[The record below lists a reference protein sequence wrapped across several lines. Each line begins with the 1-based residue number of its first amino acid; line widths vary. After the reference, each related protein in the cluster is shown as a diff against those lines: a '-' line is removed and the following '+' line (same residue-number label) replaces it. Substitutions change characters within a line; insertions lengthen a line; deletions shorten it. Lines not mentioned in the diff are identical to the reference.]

1 MSVARTPWRTA
12 ALACVAF
19 FASILAGEAGAE
31 TYPSHPIRFI
41 VPIGPG
47 SSGDTMTRTFA
58 EHLRK
63 VAGQATLVENRP
75 GAELSLGTQVA
86 LSAPADGYT
95 VVLISPSAT
104 VINPLFVKDLPYRP
118 EDLRPVLN
126 VTRHVAVLVASVNS
140 PYKTL
145 DDAVAAAKRDKGGVS
160 LATYGNTYRLG
171 ALDLARRA
179 GVDFN
184 QVPYKG
190 AAQAVAD
197 VVGGSVDLALIDIA
211 GAAPLVNSGKIR
223 ALAVAGD
230 VRHPLLPDVA
240 TVQEAGY
247 PGYSLY
253 VFIGFAI
260 HAKTPPSVAGKLEG
274 MMRQVMDDP
283 ALRTQLAQQSGG
295 EVVGTGSEEFSRLI
309 QAEALRYGEL
319 ARLVGSEL
327 K

>member
-1 MSVARTPWRTA
+1 MSVARTAWRA
-12 ALACVAF
+12 AVLACVALL
-19 FASILAGEAGAE
+19 ASMPAAGAGADA
-31 TYPSHPIRFI
+31 YPSRPIRFI

-63 VAGQATLVENRP
+63 VAGQSTLVENRP

-118 EDLRPVLN
+118 EDLLPMLN
-126 VTRHVAVLVASVNS
+126 VTRHVAVLVASASS
-140 PYKTL
+140 PYKSL
-145 DDAVAAAKRDKGGVS
+145 ADVVDAARRDKGGVS
-160 LATYGNTYRLG
+160 LATYGNSYRLG

-211 GAAPLVNSGKIR
+211 GAAPLVASGKIR

-230 VRHPLLPDVA
+230 QRHPLLPDVA
-240 TVQEAGY
+240 TVQESGY

-253 VFIGFAI
+253 IFIGFAI
-260 HAKTPPSVAGKLEG
+260 HAKTPAAVAEKLED

-283 ALRTQLAQQSGG
+283 ALRAQLAQQSGG
-295 EVVGTGSEEFSRLI
+295 EVVGTGSKDFARLI
-309 QAEALRYGEL
+309 QAEAVRYGEL
-319 ARLVGSEL
+319 ARLVSVGSP
-327 K
+327 

>member
-1 MSVARTPWRTA
+1 MSVARTAWRTA
-12 ALACVAF
+12 VFACVALL
-19 FASILAGEAGAE
+19 ASMSATGAE
-31 TYPSHPIRFI
+31 GDAYPSRPIRFI

-118 EDLRPVLN
+118 EDLLPVLN
-126 VTRHVAVLVASVNS
+126 VTRHVAVLVAAAGS

-145 DDAVAAAKRDKGGVS
+145 GDVVDAARRDKGGVS
-160 LATYGNTYRLG
+160 LATYGNSYRLG

-190 AAQAVAD
+190 SAQAVAD

-211 GAAPLVNSGKIR
+211 GAAPLVASGKIR

-230 VRHPLLPDVA
+230 QRHPLLPDVA
-240 TVQEAGY
+240 TVQESGY

-260 HAKTPPSVAGKLEG
+260 HAKTPVAVAGKLES

-283 ALRTQLAQQSGG
+283 ALRAQLYQQSGG
-295 EVVGTGSEEFSRLI
+295 EVVGTGSKEFSQLI
-309 QAEALRYGEL
+309 QAEAVRYGEL
-319 ARLVGSEL
+319 ARLVGGTL
-327 K
+327 P

>member
-1 MSVARTPWRTA
+1 MSVARTAWRA
-12 ALACVAF
+12 AVLACTALL
-19 FASILAGEAGAE
+19 ASMPAAGAGADA
-31 TYPSHPIRFI
+31 YPSRPIRFI

-63 VAGQATLVENRP
+63 VAGQSTLVENRP

-118 EDLRPVLN
+118 EDLLPMLN
-126 VTRHVAVLVASVNS
+126 VTRHVAVLVASVSS
-140 PYKTL
+140 PYKNL
-145 DDAVAAAKRDKGGVS
+145 GDVVAAARRDKGGVS
-160 LATYGNTYRLG
+160 LATYGNSYRLG
-171 ALDLARRA
+171 ALDLAKRA

-184 QVPYKG
+184 HVPYKG

-211 GAAPLVNSGKIR
+211 GAAPLVASGKIR

-230 VRHPLLPDVA
+230 QRHPLLPEVA
-240 TVQEAGY
+240 TVQESGY

-253 VFIGFAI
+253 IFIGFAI
-260 HAKTPPSVAGKLEG
+260 HAKTPPAVAGKLED

-283 ALRTQLAQQSGG
+283 ALRAQLAQQSGG
-295 EVVGTGSEEFSRLI
+295 EVVGIGSKEFSRQI
-309 QAEALRYGEL
+309 QAEKLRYGEL
-319 ARLVGSEL
+319 ARTVGGAL
-327 K
+327 P